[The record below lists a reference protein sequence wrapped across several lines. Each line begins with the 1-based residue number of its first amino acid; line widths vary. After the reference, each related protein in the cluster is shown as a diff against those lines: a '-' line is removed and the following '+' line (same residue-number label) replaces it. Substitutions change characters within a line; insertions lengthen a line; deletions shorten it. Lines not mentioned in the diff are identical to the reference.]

1 MGAKTL
7 KLCLPCLLFIL
18 MLTACAPQPVQPVK
32 RIALLAPFEGRYREI
47 GYDAIYP
54 VRLALKDANSDVV
67 LVTADDGGTPE
78 SAAIQARRLAAD
90 PTLLAALVIG
100 STATQPDVLAAFGD
114 VPVIVIGAW
123 DATPSESVFVLASE
137 NLSAVRTS
145 NAKTIGI
152 AVDTTA
158 PVTGGELFA
167 LKQYADLR
175 PNLDG
180 VSVALSAILADSEF
194 SERLIASELFVPM
207 PGALSTVMY
216 DAGGLIHSVV
226 TSESSRAQ
234 VLEMLKTI
242 EYDGLNGRIAFTTEG
257 WWDDAPV
264 ITYHYQD
271 GVLTPSPAP

>member
-1 MGAKTL
+1 
-7 KLCLPCLLFIL
+7 